1 MVRVLPRSRLLDA
14 ITVRAT
20 RALAA
25 LGVALCGCVDTPDAV
40 RSFGPASADAIARW
54 ESWDIDGVPEAV
66 LLRGRSTR
74 LPVAVLLHGGP
85 GVSETAL
92 FRRYVPELEDH
103 FLMVYWDQPGT
114 GRSWND
120 EALARGLDIERMLL
134 DLDRVVER
142 LRSRFVRERVTLI
155 GHSWG
160 SALGVLYVQRHP
172 DKVALYIGTG
182 QVASMPAGEIVSY
195 RFALDAARARGDV
208 RTTAKLESI
217 GPPPHDVDE
226 MLVSRQAVE
235 RFGGT
240 FRGGLSTGRLI
251 LGALSTEEASLADL
265 VRFGAGNRASLEAL
279 WPAFSRLD
287 LSDRVPRL
295 DVPVLIVQGT
305 HDRVTPTSLA
315 LGWFERLQAPCKR
328 IVRIEDAAHNV
339 PFERPDAF
347 VNAITRHAVA
357 LIGRSDPA
365 CVPAGQES
373 R

>member
-1 MVRVLPRSRLLDA
+1 
-14 ITVRAT
+14 
-20 RALAA
+20 
-25 LGVALCGCVDTPDAV
+25 
-40 RSFGPASADAIARW
+40 
-54 ESWDIDGVPEAV
+54 
-66 LLRGRSTR
+66 
-74 LPVAVLLHGGP
+74 
-85 GVSETAL
+85 
-92 FRRYVPELEDH
+92 
-103 FLMVYWDQPGT
+103 
-114 GRSWND
+114 
-120 EALARGLDIERMLL
+120 
-134 DLDRVVER
+134 
-142 LRSRFVRERVTLI
+142 
-155 GHSWG
+155 
-160 SALGVLYVQRHP
+160 
-172 DKVALYIGTG
+172 
-182 QVASMPAGEIVSY
+182 MPAGEIVSY